1 MTSIA
6 IVAAAARGSPA
17 PPARGRLRQLS
28 STLYR
33 HPRARL
39 GLLLAAP
46 LGWLVIAYLG
56 SLALFLISSFWSV
69 DSLSGKI
76 VTTPTLDN
84 YVEILTTPV
93 YRTIARPDRRDGGA
107 RDPDDDPRRVPDRL
121 LHGEAGVAPRRAA
134 S

>member
-1 MTSIA
+1 MTSLA
-6 IVAAAARGSPA
+6 SPELPQPAGSLREVAVA
-17 PPARGRLRQLS
+17 LH
-28 STLYR
+28 R

-39 GLLLAAP
+39 GLLLTAP

-93 YRTIARPDRRDGGA
+93 YRTIAIRTVLMA
-107 RDPDDDPRRVPDRL
+107 ALVTL
-121 LHGEAGVAPRRAA
+121 TTIVVAFP
-134 S
+134 

>member
-6 IVAAAARGSPA
+6 SSPPPLASAPA

-93 YRTIARPDRRDGGA
+93 YVLADRWRSTNEG
-107 RDPDDDPRRVPDRL
+107 
-121 LHGEAGVAPRRAA
+121 
-134 S
+134 